1 MHAQLTPQKTELTEL
16 ILKAKVEFE
25 QAKGNLTK
33 EKLTLFSIWTC
44 DRFKPQ
50 WQQGNETGYYTP
62 SAIKGL
68 ASKLFG
74 LTPAVQKIAQD

>member
-1 MHAQLTPQKTELTEL
+1 MPQKTELTEL

-25 QAKGNLTK
+25 QAKGSITH
-33 EKLTLFSIWTC
+33 EKLNLFAIWMC

-50 WQQGNETGYYTP
+50 WRIGEECGFYTP

-74 LTPAVQKIAQD
+74 LNPPHQK